1 MIRQKC
7 SIPGCP
13 GSKNEIVRTYGFPKN
28 PHLAGIWAGFCR
40 VGLEKLRN
48 ARICE
53 RHFSQKQKK
62 VCIGKYSQANV
73 ISALDF
79 LQFFSSLMFMIPTF
93 QRGGQLVRAH
103 LKERSPFRIFELKNV
118 VWWNEVKG
126 LTGGAQMLEIF
137 EQAFEKFFYV
147 QDQYF

>member
-28 PHLAGIWAGFCR
+28 PHLAGIWAGFCK

-48 ARICE
+48 ARICD

-62 VCIGKYSQANV
+62 VCIGKYSQVPTEPEYLGQKRPASISCWHHGFTIV
-73 ISALDF
+73 ITSY
-79 LQFFSSLMFMIPTF
+79 I
-93 QRGGQLVRAH
+93 
-103 LKERSPFRIFELKNV
+103 V
-118 VWWNEVKG
+118 VGTV
-126 LTGGAQMLEIF
+126 
-137 EQAFEKFFYV
+137 
-147 QDQYF
+147 